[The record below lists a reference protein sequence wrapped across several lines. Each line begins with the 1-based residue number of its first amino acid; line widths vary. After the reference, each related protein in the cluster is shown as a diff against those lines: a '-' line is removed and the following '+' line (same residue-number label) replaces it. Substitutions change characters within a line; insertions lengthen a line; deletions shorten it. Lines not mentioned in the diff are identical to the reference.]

1 MGRIR
6 IDNNMVTSEYC
17 SRCQGVKDTYITT
30 VPIEG
35 EDKKVSKSYYCSN
48 CNMFLRSEVVEE
60 WNV

>member
-1 MGRIR
+1 
-6 IDNNMVTSEYC
+6 MVTSEYC